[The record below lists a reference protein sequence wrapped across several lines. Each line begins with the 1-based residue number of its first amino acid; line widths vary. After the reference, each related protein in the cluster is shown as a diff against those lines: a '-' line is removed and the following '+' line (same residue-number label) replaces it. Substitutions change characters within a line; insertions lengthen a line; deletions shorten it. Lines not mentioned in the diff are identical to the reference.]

1 MTYHRQAAILL
12 LLFLSFA
19 CGTVPAAENPPTPPE
34 DLQVH
39 PAGPYRV
46 YTDLT
51 GPRLWTAM
59 ARLEHLAALYQRQTA
74 GFDGDI
80 DQPLNVLLYSDYNDY
95 RAALDAPLAR
105 SAGIYTGGELRAIAD
120 TRTFSRESIWHV
132 IQHEGFHQVAHRVI
146 ARPGKQ
152 LPLWVNEGLAEYFG
166 EALWTGTRLLPG
178 VIDAGR
184 VYSKVPVRG
193 GRCGRIQRRYDE
205 QSFRPIEQLL
215 TLTPEAWREG
225 QLSTIDYDQVYAL
238 VHYLIH
244 GEQGAHR
251 EAFAAYINEVAKG
264 RPNLPTFKKHFGRD
278 LDAMG
283 EACRNWWMALP
294 DQPTARL
301 HTIIAAETLG
311 NALARAK
318 PGLTWGS
325 ADAFLRAVKADGLE
339 LLPGRRMHL
348 PNWLVVQA
356 ASAAEHLA
364 EWTLSETDA
373 RIRLTA
379 TLPDG
384 RSVIVD
390 VSPPADDQPG
400 TVTLETRDA
409 PDPTESPVSPTTQ
422 DAQ

>member
-1 MTYHRQAAILL
+1 MIYHRQAAII
-12 LLFLSFA
+12 LFLLVPFA
-19 CGTVPAAENPPTPPE
+19 GGFPLAADDQPAHPKA
-34 DLQVH
+34 LQAH

-46 YTDLT
+46 YTDLR
-51 GPRLWTAM
+51 GPRLWTAL
-59 ARLEHLAALYQRQTA
+59 ARLEHLAALYQRQTV
-74 GFDGDI
+74 GFGSEI
-80 DQPLNVLLYSDYNDY
+80 NEPLNVLLYSDYNDY
-95 RAALDAPLAR
+95 RDALEAPLAR

-146 ARPGKQ
+146 ARPGKT

-178 VIDAGR
+178 AIDAGR

-193 GRCGRIQRRYDE
+193 GRLGRIQRRFDE
-205 QSFRPIEQLL
+205 DSFRPIEQLL
-215 TLTPEAWREG
+215 TLTPEEWRQG
-225 QLSTIDYDQVYAL
+225 QLATIDYDQVYAL

-278 LDAMG
+278 IAALG
-283 EACRNWWMALP
+283 EACRTWWMALP
-294 DQPTARL
+294 DQPTALL
-301 HTIIAAETLG
+301 HAIVAAETLG

-318 PGLTWGS
+318 PGLRWGS
-325 ADAFLRAVKADGLE
+325 ADAFLRAVKNDGLE
-339 LLPGRRMHL
+339 LLPGRTAHL
-348 PNWLVVQA
+348 PNWLIVQG

-364 EWTLSETDA
+364 EWTLTETDS
-373 RIRLTA
+373 RIRLKA
-379 TLPDG
+379 ALPDG
-384 RSVIVD
+384 RSVIAD
-390 VSPPADDQPG
+390 VTRPSNDQPG
-400 TVTLETRDA
+400 TVTLETPDA
-409 PDPTESPVSPTTQ
+409 TGSPVSPTTQ